1 MRSAQYGGWGGP
13 HMFRSHL
20 PASQPVQGAPRAPHT
35 VRNKSLVCD
44 SELLSAK
51 QPSSHCSPWALG
63 IIWVPLHLQGRRRK
77 VTLTCSW
84 SPPPRTQVVA
94 PRSALTTP
102 SVPGSRPAG
111 ESGGQGQGNPLPQ
124 CPASSLGSMAPQP
137 QLGAPGPPLPSPPP
151 HSHLGAPLPSPP
163 PHGHLGLVHKVP
175 CSCLW
180 ERTQNKRLGEWWVEV
195 GAWAST
201 SPLLP
206 LWALCTVRPS
216 SLP

>member
-102 SVPGSRPAG
+102 SAWFQACWRERGPRPGKSPAPVSCLFLG
-111 ESGGQGQGNPLPQ
+111 FYGTSATIGSTW
-124 CPASSLGSMAPQP
+124 ASSPQP
-137 QLGAPGPPLPSPPP
+137 ATPQSPGGSSPQPATPQSPGA
-151 HSHLGAPLPSPP
+151 
-163 PHGHLGLVHKVP
+163 
-175 CSCLW
+175 CS
-180 ERTQNKRLGEWWVEV
+180 
-195 GAWAST
+195 
-201 SPLLP
+201 
-206 LWALCTVRPS
+206 
-216 SLP
+216 